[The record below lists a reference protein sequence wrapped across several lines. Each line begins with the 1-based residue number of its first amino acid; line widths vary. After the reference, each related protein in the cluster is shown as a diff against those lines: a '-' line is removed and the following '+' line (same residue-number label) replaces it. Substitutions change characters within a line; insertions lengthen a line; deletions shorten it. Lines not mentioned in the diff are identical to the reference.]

1 MMDLQGCGILPRRP
15 AQEKPKEDD
24 MPADLPFAARHPW
37 RLLQAGPL
45 ALDGGAMF
53 GIVPRPIWS
62 RAIQP
67 DARHRIHV
75 AHNCLVLDAPGGGRI
90 LVEAG
95 SGGKFDAKL
104 RDIYG
109 LTDRTVLDAVAEV
122 ASPADVRHAIVTH
135 LHFDHAGGLTRL
147 ARAGEP
153 PHWTAPT
160 TGQGVVRSFGDAEIV
175 VQAREWHDAVANS
188 SVMTRTYLRENLEP
202 IAPRL
207 RLVESPPPFPPGLVP
222 GRDALPATPLES
234 RLTEVLPGI
243 CVFLVPGHTWGQQAV
258 LFTDDRGRTVVFVP
272 DVMPTV
278 HHVAAASSLAY
289 DVEPYT
295 TMLSKRWLLAEA
307 AARDWL
313 LVLDHEPDTPCVR
326 VRPDGRGWFTLVP
339 EA

>member
-1 MMDLQGCGILPRRP
+1 
-15 AQEKPKEDD
+15 
-24 MPADLPFAARHPW
+24 MPAAPLFAARHSW
-37 RLLQAGPL
+37 RLLRAGTI

-53 GIVPRPIWS
+53 GIVPRVVWG
-62 RAIQP
+62 RDVTA
-67 DARHRIHV
+67 DDRHRIVV
-75 AHNCLVLDAPGGGRI
+75 AHNCLLLDAPDGGRV

-95 SGGKFDAKL
+95 SGGTFDAKL

-109 LTDRTVLDAVAEV
+109 LSDRTVLDAVAEV
-122 ASPADVRHAIVTH
+122 AAPADVRHAIVTH

-147 ARAGEP
+147 TRAGEP
-153 PHWTAPT
+153 PHWTDSA

-175 VQAREWHDAVANS
+175 VQAREWNDAAANR

-207 RLVESPPPFPPGLVP
+207 RLVESPPPFPPGSLP
-222 GRDALPATPLES
+222 DRDALPASPLED

-243 CVFLVPGHTWGQQAV
+243 FVFVVPGHTWGQQAV
-258 LFTDDRGRTVVFVP
+258 LFGDDRGRTVVFVP

-278 HHVAAASSLAY
+278 HHVGAAYSLAY

-295 TMLSKRWLLAEA
+295 TMLTKRWLLTEA

-313 LVLDHEPDTPCVR
+313 LVLDHEPATPCVR

-339 EA
+339 EP